1 MSHPKDGYWSLGDV
15 KAMLGVVKG
24 NELSWK
30 NIVCLDYPDD
40 VPCQFVFQVE
50 TGDFGEPSKEV
61 KEATGGASAYNI
73 QMKGALYTLK
83 AVINDDATKMTL
95 MGIAGNMEV
104 WTWIT
109 PEKVKEM
116 AEGRDDA
123 AAPR

>member
-1 MSHPKDGYWSLGDV
+1 
-15 KAMLGVVKG
+15 MLGVVKG